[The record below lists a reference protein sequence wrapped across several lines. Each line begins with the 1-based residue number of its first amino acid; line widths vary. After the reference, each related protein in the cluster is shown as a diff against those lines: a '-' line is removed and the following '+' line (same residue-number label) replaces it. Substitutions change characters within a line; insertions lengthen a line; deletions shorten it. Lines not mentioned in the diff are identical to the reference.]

1 MALDVPLN
9 CAFFRLLHLT
19 PTHRCRPGLHWP
31 ALLHPGKGKQSRGVS
46 HDTTLRLS
54 PTLGKV
60 SHPLLPPLTLG
71 LPAFK
76 TTNFSAL
83 SAISTSAPGQTSRDR
98 SQSLH
103 AASRTDPSL
112 IPKSI
117 STMAGRPRRGAPH
130 TCSWRL
136 GLGRYTPGPR
146 LPPGTQRTHHSKLG
160 HPSTSSFRAPRLPSK
175 HKQFSQAQL
184 SFSPD
189 WCSHIAAVGFEIP
202 PTLHPLCG
210 SAQVAELL
218 AIHAGLHLLH
228 TLQLRGTVYSDCLGA
243 TKRSRVH
250 DSSPSAGPI
259 YPTRSPS
266 NRSKD
271 TRSAATPLSPP
282 GLDNNG

>member
-136 GLGRYTPGPR
+136 GLGTSSFHKHSYLSLRTGAHTSLRSVLRSPRPSTPSAAQR
-146 LPPGTQRTHHSKLG
+146 KLRNFLPFMQV
-160 HPSTSSFRAPRLPSK
+160 STSSIPYNCVAPST
-175 HKQFSQAQL
+175 
-184 SFSPD
+184 
-189 WCSHIAAVGFEIP
+189 
-202 PTLHPLCG
+202 PT
-210 SAQVAELL
+210 A
-218 AIHAGLHLLH
+218 
-228 TLQLRGTVYSDCLGA
+228 
-243 TKRSRVH
+243 
-250 DSSPSAGPI
+250 
-259 YPTRSPS
+259 
-266 NRSKD
+266 
-271 TRSAATPLSPP
+271 
-282 GLDNNG
+282 